1 MTTAIEFGFDV
12 PPVLSPSGGAGVSYP
27 NYNSCNGSL
36 SHQES
41 TSSALTSP
49 PYSSKSS
56 SVENLK
62 ITKQS
67 SSSHNRHHSDR
78 KLKKKRPPNYYRQEY
93 QQMLEP
99 STLQQQLNGQND
111 ETTPIQI
118 RSNEQ
123 TPQIEQNSTE
133 TNLLLLSSNDSRYI
147 SCDQWVDSTM
157 KHQQLIHHN
166 DDDQSS
172 SKQSTND
179 DDEIDSDGNLIFI

>member
-1 MTTAIEFGFDV
+1 
-12 PPVLSPSGGAGVSYP
+12 VSYP
-27 NYNSCNGSL
+27 NYNSCNGSS

-67 SSSHNRHHSDR
+67 SSTQNRNHIYR
-78 KLKKKRPPNYYRQEY
+78 KLKKTRPPGYYRQEY
-93 QQMLEP
+93 QQMLEQ
-99 STLQQQLNGQND
+99 SKQLNGQID

-123 TPQIEQNSTE
+123 TPQIEQISTE
-133 TNLLLLSSNDSRYI
+133 PNILLLSSNDSRYI
-147 SCDQWVDSTM
+147 
-157 KHQQLIHHN
+157 
-166 DDDQSS
+166 
-172 SKQSTND
+172 
-179 DDEIDSDGNLIFI
+179 